1 MCPLFVFGPAL
12 AAGLVTVR
20 SERDRVVVERVT
32 AAARPL
38 AEAEGLALVAV
49 EYQREAAGW
58 VLRVYLDKPGGVT
71 LDDCQRVSGQLGDLL
86 DVEDLID
93 HAYTLEV
100 SSPGLE
106 RPLVDATDF
115 ARFAGRTIRLQTDV
129 PVDGQRRFRG
139 RLLGVAEGAVR
150 LELEGGR
157 QVMIPHAA
165 IERARLV
172 VEWEGVRPR
181 I

>member
-1 MCPLFVFGPAL
+1 M
-12 AAGLVTVR
+12 R
-20 SERDRVVVERVT
+20 SERDRRVVDRVM

-38 AEAEGLALVAV
+38 AEAEGLELVAV
-49 EYQREAAGW
+49 EYQREAGGW
-58 VLRVYLDKPGGVT
+58 VLRVYLDKPGGLT
-71 LDDCQRVSGQLGDLL
+71 LEDCQRVSQQLGDLL
-86 DVEDLID
+86 DVEDPIE

-106 RPLVDATDF
+106 RPLVSEADF
-115 ARFAGRTIRLQTDV
+115 ARFAGRLVRLQTGA

-139 RLLGVAEGAVR
+139 RLLGIAGGMVR
-150 LELEGGR
+150 LEVEGGR
-157 QVMIPHAA
+157 QVDVPHAA

-181 I
+181 A

>member
-1 MCPLFVFGPAL
+1 M
-12 AAGLVTVR
+12 R
-20 SERDRVVVERVT
+20 SERDRRVVERVM

-38 AEAEGLALVAV
+38 AEAEGLELVAV
-49 EYQREAAGW
+49 EYQREAGGW
-58 VLRVYLDKPGGVT
+58 VLRVYLDKPGGLT
-71 LDDCQRVSGQLGDLL
+71 LEDCQRVSQQLGDLL
-86 DVEDLID
+86 DVEDPIE

-106 RPLVDATDF
+106 RPLVSEADF
-115 ARFAGRTIRLQTDV
+115 ARFAGRLVRLQTGA

-139 RLLGVAEGAVR
+139 RLLGIAGGMVR
-150 LELEGGR
+150 LEVEGGR
-157 QVMIPHAA
+157 QVDVPHAA

-181 I
+181 A